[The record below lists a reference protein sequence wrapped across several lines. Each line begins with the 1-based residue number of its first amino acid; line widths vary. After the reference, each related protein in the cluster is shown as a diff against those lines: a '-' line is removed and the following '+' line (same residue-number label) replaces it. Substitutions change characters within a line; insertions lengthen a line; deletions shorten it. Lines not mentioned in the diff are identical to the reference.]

1 MDAAFVRM
9 MAEPGNADAALDYAR
24 IAASRGDARAAIAAL
39 ERVLRANPSLD
50 NIRLELASLYL
61 AAGSP
66 DVAAVY
72 AREALS
78 SPNIPPDVAVRAREL
93 LASAEKRAAR
103 SLLTGSLFLGPRW
116 DSDATQATAAATV
129 SAFSPALGAA
139 VMIPNPVRAQSSWS
153 GVFNGVLSHRY
164 DLGLQREGTW
174 ETNLSGF
181 GQYFTSINS
190 NYNLSIAQFDTGPRV
205 GVGEIQE
212 TPITI
217 RPFYYTNYLAY
228 STSTYATLYGGGV
241 SAQAIPLPKLNL
253 QLTGSGGFGNYL
265 NSTFRPTARDYTGPE
280 WSITAT
286 ANYAVTPEILA
297 GAQVFYYGA
306 NAQQDFFARSGPGGS
321 VSAGM
326 QTAIV
331 GYPVE
336 LAGRLGLRRL
346 AYGAP
351 DPFVNPFQTRID
363 TIFDAGLSL
372 TVPIHNGVKGV
383 LQYAFYRDS
392 STYPFYTYN
401 DNAVSFGLR
410 FDF

>member
-1 MDAAFVRM
+1 MDAAFARM
-9 MAEPGNADAALDYAR
+9 MAQPGNADAALDYAR
-24 IAASRGDARAAIAAL
+24 IAASRGETRAAIAAL
-39 ERVLRANPSLD
+39 ERVLRANPTLD

-116 DSDATQATAAATV
+116 DSNATQATAAATV
-129 SAFSPALGAA
+129 SAFSPSLGAA
-139 VMIPNPVRAQSSWS
+139 VMIPTPVRAQSSWS

-164 DLGLQREGTW
+164 DLGLQREGSW

-181 GQYFTSINS
+181 GQYFTSVNS
-190 NYNLSIAQFDTGPRV
+190 NYNLSVVQFDSGPRV

-212 TPITI
+212 TLIAI

-241 SAQAIPLPKLNL
+241 TAQAIPLPKLNL

-265 NSTFRPTARDYTGPE
+265 NSAFRPVGREYTGPE

-297 GAQVFYYGA
+297 GAQGFYYDA

-321 VSAGM
+321 VSVGA
-326 QTAIV
+326 QTAIA

-351 DPFVNPFQTRID
+351 DPFLNPFQTRID

-372 TVPIHNGVKGV
+372 TVPIYNGVKGV
-383 LQYAFYRDS
+383 VQYAFYRDS
-392 STYPFYTYN
+392 STYQFYTYN